1 MNIKNI
7 ELEYKNVLGAGK
19 QIHAHLGKEFMCVE
33 FTKKADVAQPIMI
46 ASEPWI
52 QFPPLEWNEMIEEIF
67 IEMVELFNAKHEFKV

>member
-7 ELEYKNVLGAGK
+7 KLEYKNVIGAGK

-33 FTKKADVAQPIMI
+33 FTMRPDVAQMI

-52 QFPPLEWNEMIEEIF
+52 QFPPQEWSAMIEEVF
-67 IEMVELFNAKHEFKV
+67 IEMVELFNAKHRRK